1 MTGPNTTSNR
11 LLAVIATV
19 LTVAMLKW
27 SYSVTMP
34 LAAAILVVA
43 AAWPIKPWL
52 DQRLPSKVSYAGTI
66 LALFSVLVLFIAAI
80 YFAVSTVVKAFV
92 VRQDQ
97 FRQLYEAY
105 AGWAAERGLPTL
117 GGAGSERLVGIIPAV
132 LAPLYDTLT
141 LLGITSVLAI
151 FVLPEVPALR
161 DKVRERLHESERREL
176 LDTVGKIAQGV
187 RDYLWTMTITSGIT
201 GVASGLLAYMI
212 GLDLALVWGVLNFLL
227 NYVPLVGNVVG
238 TIPPAIYAWVQ
249 FGSWQTALLVLAA
262 FAVLQ
267 ALISNVIE
275 PLLQGR
281 SLSLSPVAIVA
292 ALSFW
297 GWIWGVAG
305 VLLAVPL
312 TAALVII
319 CQCFPSTEWFAAL
332 LAEERR

>member
-1 MTGPNTTSNR
+1 MTGPNTIGNR
-11 LLAVIATV
+11 LLAVIATI
-19 LTVAMLKW
+19 LAIAMLKW

-34 LAAAILVVA
+34 LAAAVLVVA

-66 LALFSVLVLFIAAI
+66 LALFSVLVLFITAI
-80 YFAVSTVVKAFV
+80 YFAVSTVVKAFAE
-92 VRQDQ
+92 RQDQ
-97 FRQLYEAY
+97 FRQLYETY
-105 AGWAAERGLPTL
+105 ARWATDRGLPTL
-117 GGAGSERLVGIIPAV
+117 GGAGSERLVGIIQAV
-132 LAPLYDTLT
+132 LTPVYDTLT
-141 LLGITSVLAI
+141 LLGVTSVLAI
-151 FVLPEVPALR
+151 FVLPEVPGLR
-161 DKVRERLHESERREL
+161 DKVRDRLHENERREL
-176 LDTVGKIAQGV
+176 LETVGEIAQGV

-201 GVASGLLAYMI
+201 GIASGLLAYTI

-227 NYVPLVGNVVG
+227 NYVPLVGNIVG

-249 FGSWQTALLVLAA
+249 FGSWQTALLVLAG

-297 GWIWGVAG
+297 GWIWGIAG

-312 TAALVII
+312 TAAFVIV
-319 CQCFPSTEWFAAL
+319 CQHFPSTEWFAAL
-332 LAEERR
+332 LAKERH